1 MKKGN
6 LLKTM
11 LTGMLVLNMIPVGN
25 VKATNGSGYEEVCYF
40 QGKVNSG
47 KYSFNCPGY
56 GEGLTVR
63 VKAIQNV
70 TITSSNILYI
80 GEENF
85 EVSVGKS
92 INDSTKNASFLIE
105 IYDTNNSKIGSQE
118 ITIDGYTPEEPE
130 EPEEP
135 DVPDTPMGNVF
146 VITEGTQIP
155 SMKVDEE
162 TVIEI
167 PITRNERVGKNEAQ
181 VSVKLPEGL
190 YFTEIAN
197 IQNVEFERKNDYESS
212 VQFKVMANPKV
223 ESGVYPINL
232 TVKYKYDGQNK
243 EDNLEF
249 YVKVIGKDEAEV
261 EEGVKGKPRIIIDS
275 YSFGGSQV
283 MGGMPFT
290 LAMSYKNTSAEVDIK
305 NLKITIQSASDEDTG
320 GVFTPTASSNS
331 FFVDNLGRNT
341 SVTKSIVLMPRADAK
356 PKSYGVDITFEY
368 EAMMNGELKEFSS
381 TERISI
387 PVIQSDRFEIGEVT
401 TWGDFYVGESS
412 DIMVNYVNKGK
423 TTINNLE
430 ITVESEM
437 LDIPEKTTYVGNVE
451 SGNSDSFSTSVSA
464 LTEGD
469 ITGTVTF
476 KYEDSNG
483 SQVEVVREFKG
494 TAINMWVDPG
504 IDEPVDPNMPLEPE
518 TPKTPW
524 WQWAIVLVTVAL
536 VLGGGFVFYKKKKQA
551 QKEKEDATFDDFDEA

>member
-1 MKKGN
+1 MNKGN

-25 VKATNGSGYEEVCYF
+25 VKATNGSVLPCYY
-40 QGKVNSG
+40 QGKSG
-47 KYSFNCPGY
+47 NIVKFNCYDYQFTGVY
-56 GEGLTVR
+56 SI
-63 VKAIQNV
+63 KANAL
-70 TITSSNILYI
+70 SNISNLSVNKYKDAAGI
-80 GEENF
+80 YEI
-85 EVSVGKS
+85 EVYATRED
-92 INDSTKNASFLIE
+92 DSQNASYTVE
-105 IYDTNNSKIGSQE
+105 MYDGDKLVGTHD
-118 ITIDGYTPEEPE
+118 ITISATPEEPE

-135 DVPDTPMGNVF
+135 DTPDTPMGNVF

-524 WQWAIVLVTVAL
+524 WQWAIVLVAVAL